1 MMYTGRR
8 TGVAS
13 PVGHRRYTHVRDVR
27 ETSHRRSRAELDGG
41 GPVETSSDPHSLVH
55 GGREPG
61 KLTPRGG
68 RWETLVLKL
77 AESLRSRLA
86 TPHETQSTCGRPA
99 NPWNTGAK
107 SRADPPRRFPGL
119 TPLYIRYAQAL
130 DASTTLRTHAHRD
143 RDHSGRGAS
152 QRQESSPHTAV
163 RATDCLPNTK
173 ELSHQRLDWIPREES
188 RFQAE
193 DGTSNR
199 VRIGRELREPEQFP

>member
-1 MMYTGRR
+1 MWRARWDTG
-8 TGVAS
+8 G
-13 PVGHRRYTHVRDVR
+13 THTF
-27 ETSHRRSRAELDGG
+27 ERRSRDQPPTLKSRVRRWRPRGNQQR
-41 GPVETSSDPHSLVH
+41 PPLSRSR
-55 GGREPG
+55 GREPG

-86 TPHETQSTCGRPA
+86 TPHETQSTYGRPA
-99 NPWNTGAK
+99 SPWNTGAK

-173 ELSHQRLDWIPREES
+173 ELSHRRLDWIPREES

-193 DGTSNR
+193 DSTSNR